1 MLKDKSG
8 TIKVQ
13 NYDLAD
19 PGSFTMT
26 KTCVDVCAQ
35 FDIGPED
42 QSFSGNCLEIGD
54 TSPGFKSPKILEDG
68 GSFRKW
74 QLSNSGSSTAN

>member
-13 NYDLAD
+13 NYGLAD

-26 KTCVDVCAQ
+26 KTCVDVRAQ
-35 FDIGPED
+35 FDVGPED
-42 QSFSGNCLEIGD
+42 QS
-54 TSPGFKSPKILEDG
+54 
-68 GSFRKW
+68 
-74 QLSNSGSSTAN
+74 LS